1 MSRRV
6 LVVGPSWVG
15 DMVMAHAAVQVLTGR
30 GNRVDIL
37 APGWSLP
44 VIQRMPGVARG
55 IELAAGHGQL
65 KLGTR
70 RAVARDL
77 KAAGYAQA
85 IVLPRSLKA
94 ALVPF
99 FARIPVRTGF
109 LGEHRYGLI
118 NDRRPFAADV
128 LDQTVKRF
136 VALALNRDEALPA
149 SLPAPV
155 LVPDETARRE
165 TAARLGLGDDANPV
179 ALMPGAE
186 YGPSKCWPHPHYRA
200 LADALQAEGH
210 AVWVF
215 GSDRDRAAAAAIVGG
230 QARNLAG
237 ATSLAEAVDLMSLCR
252 VAVTND
258 SGLMHV
264 AAALGCHVIA
274 LYGSSSPAFTPP
286 LSARSTVRWLGLDCS
301 PCFERDCPLGH
312 HRCLRDI
319 APDSVLADVRS
330 ALAALVGAASS
341 RDQPPST

>member
-1 MSRRV
+1 
-6 LVVGPSWVG
+6 
-15 DMVMAHAAVQVLTGR
+15 MVMAHAAVQVLAER
-30 GNRVDIL
+30 GNDVDIL

-55 IELAAGHGQL
+55 IDLAVGHGEL

-77 KAAGYAQA
+77 KAAGYDQA

-94 ALVPF
+94 ALVPL

-109 LGEHRYGLI
+109 LGEYRYGLI
-118 NDRRPFAADV
+118 NDRRPFAAAV
-128 LDQTVKRF
+128 HDQTVKRF
-136 VALALNRDEALPA
+136 VALALSRDETLPA
-149 SLPAPV
+149 SLPVPV
-155 LVPDETARRE
+155 LVPDQAARRD
-165 TAARLGLGDDANPV
+165 TAARLGLGDDNNPV

-186 YGPSKCWPHPHYRA
+186 YGPSKCWPHPNYRA
-200 LADALQAEGH
+200 LAGALQAEGH

-215 GSDRDRAAAAAIVGG
+215 GSERDRGAAAAIVSGG
-230 QARNLAG
+230 ARNLAG
-237 ATSLAEAVDLMSLCR
+237 RTTLAEAVDLMSLCR

-286 LSARSTVRWLGLDCS
+286 LTARSTVRWLDLDCS
-301 PCFERDCPLGH
+301 PCFARDCPLGH

-319 APDSVLADVRS
+319 APESVLADVH
-330 ALAALVGAASS
+330 AALVQA
-341 RDQPPST
+341 PST